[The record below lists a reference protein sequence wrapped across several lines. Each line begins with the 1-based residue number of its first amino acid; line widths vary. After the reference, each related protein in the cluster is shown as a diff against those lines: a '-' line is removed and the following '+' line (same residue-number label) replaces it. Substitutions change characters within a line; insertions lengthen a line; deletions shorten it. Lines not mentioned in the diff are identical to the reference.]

1 MSSTSADVRE
11 RVVVGYDGSAPSAA
25 AVEWAVEQANVR
37 GLALEVRHVVEP
49 LPTMGTEYLAG
60 VTDEDLQ
67 KAADR
72 GAQEGAEIAAG
83 AAGSSQPP
91 VIALGLVGHPVA
103 RLVDGSESA
112 AMLVVGAHGHGDL
125 ASRLIGSVA
134 FAATVHAR
142 CPVAVVRGAP
152 PPRPGTGRPVMVGV
166 DGSRSSLAALLEA
179 AGIAERAGAEL
190 VIVGTWRAAAPG
202 RWGASWDA
210 ASPAERA
217 TNEHRLAA
225 EAVVRD
231 AAERIHH
238 VRPGLSVSTRVLEGG
253 PARVLADI
261 SSAAGVLV
269 LGSRGR
275 GGFAGLLLGSVTR
288 RLVHDSA
295 CPVIVVRRVPEQT

>member
-1 MSSTSADVRE
+1 MSSTSADARE
-11 RVVVGYDGSAPSAA
+11 RVVVGYDGSALSAA
-25 AVEWAVEQANVR
+25 AVEWAVEQANAR
-37 GLALEVRHVVEP
+37 GLSLEVRHVVEP
-49 LPTMGTEYLAG
+49 LPTVGAG
-60 VTDEDLQ
+60 DLPAGMVDDDLQ
-67 KAADR
+67 KAANR
-72 GAQEGAEIAAG
+72 GAQEGVEIAARTG
-83 AAGSSQPP
+83 AARGP

-103 RLVDGSESA
+103 SLVDGSESA
-112 AMLVVGAHGHGDL
+112 ALLVVGAHGHGDL

-152 PPRPGTGRPVMVGV
+152 PQRPGAGRPVMVGV

-179 AGIAERAGAEL
+179 AGVADRAGAEL
-190 VIVGTWRAAAPG
+190 VVVCTWRAAAPG

-231 AAERIHH
+231 AAERISH
-238 VRPGLSVSTRVLEGG
+238 VRPGLSVSTRVLEGA